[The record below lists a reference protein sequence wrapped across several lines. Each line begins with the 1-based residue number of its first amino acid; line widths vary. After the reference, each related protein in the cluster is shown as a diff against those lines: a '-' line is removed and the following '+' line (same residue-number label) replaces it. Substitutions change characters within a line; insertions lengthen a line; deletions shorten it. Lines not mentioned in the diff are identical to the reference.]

1 MASRALVLSAMCTLF
16 GCAAS
21 PPMPAARPTAQIG
34 VSRRPTVAVPAPEQ
48 SREVTEGAIT
58 FSLPGAWTERGTVA
72 WDAPADA
79 SDFHVALRLH
89 TLLESDLA
97 VAAVATRA
105 EVEAARG
112 HVGSLSRGPD
122 DVRVESAY
130 PTEGKPP
137 RIELQRLVAVG
148 GTTYVLGCSFGSASL
163 PAPAEYQAARA
174 TCEGILSSLRT
185 EPRGL

>member
-1 MASRALVLSAMCTLF
+1 MSAAGQGRDVTVGLV
-16 GCAAS
+16 
-21 PPMPAARPTAQIG
+21 
-34 VSRRPTVAVPAPEQ
+34 
-48 SREVTEGAIT
+48 T
-58 FSLPGAWTERGTVA
+58 FSLPDSWTERGGGFA

-89 TLLESDLA
+89 TLPGSDLA
-97 VAAVATRA
+97 VAADANRA
-105 EVEAARG
+105 ELDAARG
-112 HVGSLSRGPD
+112 HVSRLSRGPD

-148 GTTYVLGCSFGSASL
+148 GTTYVLGCSFASASL
-163 PAPAEYQAARA
+163 PAPAEYEAARG

-185 EPRGL
+185 APRGL